1 MQKKGNAEAGDAEAG
16 DAETG
21 AITADCKVSY
31 NTCFRS
37 VSQQFLH
44 AAGRK
49 KSGGN
54 LFGRFPQK
62 KLAIHFPLCYY
73 I

>member
-31 NTCFRS
+31 NTCFRR
-37 VSQQFLH
+37 H
-44 AAGRK
+44 CG
-49 KSGGN
+49 
-54 LFGRFPQK
+54 
-62 KLAIHFPLCYY
+62 C
-73 I
+73 